1 MPGGAPQMKHAIAR
15 KLLQDELENLKTRPY
30 SFFAQS
36 VNRTTHKKI
45 IGQDGAPYQIEI
57 EVFWDSRRGGDIR
70 VLGSVDDGQVRPS
83 APLTEDFV
91 ITPAGTFL
99 GK

>member
-1 MPGGAPQMKHAIAR
+1 MEHAIAR
-15 KLLQDELENLKTRPY
+15 KLLKEELASLKTRPF

-45 IGQDGAPYQIEI
+45 VGQDGAHYQIEI
-57 EVFWDSRRGGDIR
+57 EVFWDNRRGGDIR
-70 VLGSVDDGQVRPS
+70 VIGSVNDGQSRAA
-83 APLTEDFV
+83 APLKEDFV
-91 ITPAGTFL
+91 ITPRGTFL

>member
-1 MPGGAPQMKHAIAR
+1 MEHTIAR
-15 KLLQDELENLKTRPY
+15 KLLKDELENLKTRPF

-45 IGQDGAPYQIEI
+45 IGKDGAHYQIEI
-57 EVFWDSRRGGDIR
+57 EVFWDTRRGGDIR
-70 VLGSVDDGQVRPS
+70 VIGSVDDGQSRAAV
-83 APLTEDFV
+83 PLTEHFV
-91 ITPAGTFL
+91 ITPSGTFL

>member
-1 MPGGAPQMKHAIAR
+1 MEHAIAR
-15 KLLQDELENLKTRPY
+15 KLLKEELESLKTRPF

-45 IGQDGAPYQIEI
+45 VGQDGTNYQIEI
-57 EVFWDSRRGGDIR
+57 EVFWDNRRGGDIR
-70 VLGSVDDGQVRPS
+70 VIGSVDDGHSRAA

-91 ITPAGTFL
+91 ISPSGTL
-99 GK
+99 VAK